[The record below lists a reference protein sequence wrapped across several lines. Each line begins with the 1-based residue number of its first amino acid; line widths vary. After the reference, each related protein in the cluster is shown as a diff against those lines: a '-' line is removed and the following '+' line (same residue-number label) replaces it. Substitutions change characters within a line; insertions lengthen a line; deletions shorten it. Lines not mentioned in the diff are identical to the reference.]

1 MGLKDVLEKM
11 RLIEGERA
19 AGGRPASTSAPAAG
33 VTSADVLREALQDL
47 PAPRPIDEGALA
59 VEEEGAE
66 VPDFPSI
73 YRAAGV
79 NEPAHGFSAYK
90 VLEIL
95 SSPDLAG
102 LDPKAK
108 AAALAGFLKMNPAG
122 PVPLRDVIQD
132 AVRRDQALDRFEEF
146 LRGKLRAAEE
156 RAERDNLRLQ
166 AEIDALL
173 AKNRERMEANR
184 RARDE
189 ELRRFQDWQ
198 ARKRVEEQRLQ
209 EAVAPFVEPN
219 PISVGG
225 AGAPEKPTRS

>member
-11 RLIEGERA
+11 RLIEVERA
-19 AGGRPASTSAPAAG
+19 AAGAAPPPS
-33 VTSADVLREALQDL
+33 SADVLREALEDL
-47 PAPRPIDEGALA
+47 PAPRPIDERALEAEEAGGA
-59 VEEEGAE
+59 GGE
-66 VPDFPSI
+66 VPDFPAI

-79 NEPAHGFSAYK
+79 SDPAHGFSAYK

-95 SSPDLAG
+95 SAPDFAG
-102 LDPKAK
+102 LDAKAK

-122 PVPLRDVIQD
+122 PVALRDVIQD

-146 LRGKLRAAEE
+146 LRTKLRAAEE
-156 RAERDNLRLQ
+156 RAARENLRLQ

-184 RARDE
+184 RGLEE
-189 ELRRFQDWQ
+189 ELRRFQEWQ
-198 ARKRVEEQRLQ
+198 TRKRAEEQKLQ
-209 EAVAPFVEPN
+209 QAVAPFVEPN

-225 AGAPEKPTRS
+225 TEAKPQE

>member
-11 RLIEGERA
+11 RLIEVERA
-19 AGGRPASTSAPAAG
+19 AGARPAAG
-33 VTSADVLREALQDL
+33 GSPAPSAVSSADVLREALQDL

-66 VPDFPSI
+66 VPDFPAI

-79 NEPAHGFSAYK
+79 NDPPHGFSAYK

-146 LRGKLRAAEE
+146 LRTKLRAAEE

-189 ELRRFQDWQ
+189 ELRRFQEWQ
-198 ARKRVEEQRLQ
+198 ARKRREEQRLQ

-225 AGAPEKPTRS
+225 ESPDQGQT